1 MFACVGAIQALV
13 GLVSPVYQLI
23 YRATYDWHRGF
34 VYCMSCTILSL
45 MLALT
50 IYVFFFLKRYE
61 KKLKAA
67 RILSEDKADTSEK
80 TEKPTVLFRP
90 SFKKIDPV
98 DVYWIT
104 YKCLN
109 YVYVQSS
116 YQNTFSYSKV
126 IIQSVLSY

>member
-1 MFACVGAIQALV
+1 
-13 GLVSPVYQLI
+13 
-23 YRATYDWHRGF
+23 
-34 VYCMSCTILSL
+34 

-50 IYVFFFLKRYE
+50 MYVFFFLKRYE

-104 YKCLN
+104 CNCLN
-109 YVYVQSS
+109 YEYVQSS
-116 YQNTFSYSKV
+116 YQNTFSYFKV
-126 IIQSVLSY
+126 LFL

>member
-1 MFACVGAIQALV
+1 
-13 GLVSPVYQLI
+13 
-23 YRATYDWHRGF
+23 
-34 VYCMSCTILSL
+34 

-98 DVYWIT
+98 DVYWKLPTCLKCVYLCTKFLSKYIQLLQ
-104 YKCLN
+104 YKFTEL
-109 YVYVQSS
+109 
-116 YQNTFSYSKV
+116 KV
-126 IIQSVLSY
+126 A

>member
-98 DVYWIT
+98 DVY
-104 YKCLN
+104 
-109 YVYVQSS
+109 
-116 YQNTFSYSKV
+116 
-126 IIQSVLSY
+126 

>member
-1 MFACVGAIQALV
+1 MKVLFMAKRYRKAIDFKFSFQVFACVGAIQALV

-98 DVYWIT
+98 DVY
-104 YKCLN
+104 
-109 YVYVQSS
+109 
-116 YQNTFSYSKV
+116 
-126 IIQSVLSY
+126 

>member
-23 YRATYDWHRGF
+23 YRATYDWHLGF
-34 VYCMSCTILSL
+34 VYCISCTILSL

-98 DVYWIT
+98 DVYWIL
-104 YKCLN
+104 CLN

-116 YQNTFSYSKV
+116 YQNTFSYY
-126 IIQSVLSY
+126 ITTLLSS